1 MAEGE
6 LKRKLRELIV
16 DEEELSAAL
25 VDKTKRFI
33 RLTRDGKVVFMVQKD
48 KLPIRS
54 QILLYLTGKRIAREL
69 GLVKSDLASIEEIS
83 AAIGAEYFTV
93 AARLKE
99 LKDQYLVF
107 AVERGGY
114 TVQLAKLQEILDS
127 VERSMA
133 AKQ

>member
-25 VDKTKRFI
+25 VDRTKRFI

-48 KLPIRS
+48 RLPIRS

-69 GLVKSDLASIEEIS
+69 GLVESD
-83 AAIGAEYFTV
+83 
-93 AARLKE
+93 
-99 LKDQYLVF
+99 
-107 AVERGGY
+107 
-114 TVQLAKLQEILDS
+114 
-127 VERSMA
+127 
-133 AKQ
+133 

>member
-1 MAEGE
+1 
-6 LKRKLRELIV
+6 
-16 DEEELSAAL
+16 
-25 VDKTKRFI
+25 
-33 RLTRDGKVVFMVQKD
+33 MVQKD
-48 KLPIRS
+48 RLPIRS

-69 GLVKSDLASIEEIS
+69 GLVESDLASIEEIS

>member
-1 MAEGE
+1 M
-6 LKRKLRELIV
+6 
-16 DEEELSAAL
+16 
-25 VDKTKRFI
+25 
-33 RLTRDGKVVFMVQKD
+33 
-48 KLPIRS
+48 PN
-54 QILLYLTGKRIAREL
+54 
-69 GLVKSDLASIEEIS
+69 IS
-83 AAIGAEYFTV
+83 V

-133 AKQ
+133 AKAVSRDGKL